1 MGRNIF
7 QSDAPEAMIQAVSKV
22 VHESMKPEEAH
33 ELFLALR
40 AEMQR
45 EKK

>member
-7 QSDAPEAMIQAVSKV
+7 QSDAPTAMIQAVSKV
-22 VHESMKPEEAH
+22 VHEMMKPEDAYD
-33 ELFLALR
+33 LFQTLKN
-40 AEMQR
+40 